1 MIEFVTGRYLRRD
14 SKTADYTR
22 RRNEEKACGQGF
34 DSPHLH
40 HSNPRKEEK
49 ELLSLWLSSFFY
61 LQGHYI
67 TFKPVENFCI
77 IVI

>member
-14 SKTADYTR
+14 LKTDDYTR

-49 ELLSLWLSSFFY
+49 GTTKFM
-61 LQGHYI
+61 
-67 TFKPVENFCI
+67 T
-77 IVI
+77 

>member
-14 SKTADYTR
+14 FKTDDYTR

-49 ELLSLWLSSFFY
+49 ELLSLWLSSFFI
-61 LQGHYI
+61 LI
-67 TFKPVENFCI
+67 CI
-77 IVI
+77 LS

>member
-14 SKTADYTR
+14 FKTDDYTR

-49 ELLSLWLSSFFY
+49 ELLSLWLSSFFT
-61 LQGHYI
+61 I
-67 TFKPVENFCI
+67 KI
-77 IVI
+77 KAIVV

>member
-14 SKTADYTR
+14 FKTDDYTR

-49 ELLSLWLSSFFY
+49 KLLSL
-61 LQGHYI
+61 
-67 TFKPVENFCI
+67 
-77 IVI
+77 

>member
-14 SKTADYTR
+14 LKTDDYTR

-40 HSNPRKEEK
+40 HSNPRKHIGEIINVF
-49 ELLSLWLSSFFY
+49 LFY
-61 LQGHYI
+61 
-67 TFKPVENFCI
+67 ENLI
-77 IVI
+77 

>member
-14 SKTADYTR
+14 FKTDDYTR

-40 HSNPRKEEK
+40 HSNTRKGRIIYGFLLCK
-49 ELLSLWLSSFFY
+49 E
-61 LQGHYI
+61 YI
-67 TFKPVENFCI
+67 LYIKIKYCNTYCN
-77 IVI
+77 

>member
-14 SKTADYTR
+14 SKTDDYTR

-40 HSNPRKEEK
+40 HSNPRKGGK
-49 ELLSLWLSSFFY
+49 ETTKFMA
-61 LQGHYI
+61 
-67 TFKPVENFCI
+67 
-77 IVI
+77 